1 MADDMDE
8 RYATFREHAESR
20 ERIASLEVTVQQIT
34 PALARIETAVIARN
48 AGQQQPQ
55 ETAAALAL
63 HRALDALPKQQGS
76 GLNLVLIVLA
86 IIGALAIGFVLA
98 DLIPG

>member
-1 MADDMDE
+1 MSEPMDD

-48 AGQQQPQ
+48 ATQQPPQ

-98 DLIPG
+98 DLTPG

>member
-1 MADDMDE
+1 MADEMDE

-48 AGQQQPQ
+48 AANTQPQ

-63 HRALDALPKQQGS
+63 HRALDALPKQQGGS
-76 GLNLVLIVLA
+76 STALLILA
-86 IIGALAIGFVLA
+86 MIGVAAIAFAVGKFFF
-98 DLIPG
+98 